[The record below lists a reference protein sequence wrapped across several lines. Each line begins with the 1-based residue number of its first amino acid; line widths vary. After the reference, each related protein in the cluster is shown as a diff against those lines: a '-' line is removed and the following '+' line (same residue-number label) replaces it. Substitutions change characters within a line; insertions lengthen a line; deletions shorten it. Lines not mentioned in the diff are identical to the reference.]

1 MTSLTA
7 QDYASVIAAR
17 MTAARLTLAARWL
30 TRLRDLLTVQA
41 NDVFP
46 SDHLLDHIPV
56 LVEQIAAYLAAPE
69 DEEIAAN
76 ASVMDKARE
85 LGQLRHQ
92 QRASAHQLL
101 HEYEILGE
109 ILESFLVEET
119 GRLGFVPTVGE
130 CFEVQQRLTRS
141 VRVLMRTT
149 VDTFIG
155 EYTTTIQDQSER
167 IKAFNRA
174 ASHELRSPIS
184 TLLFAGALLDKD
196 VVRQDPTRLAKVSA
210 TVRASAERLSWLV
223 ENLQRLARM
232 GDAADSPS
240 QQLIELRSLA
250 DEVSRQLADMAASRQ
265 VSIRVSPDLPQL
277 TADPARIELV
287 LLNLVANAIKYS
299 DTEKADSFVAIAPA
313 GDEERA
319 ADADGGRTCT
329 ILVRDNGIGIP
340 EADQPAIF
348 DRFFRAHAHLD
359 GELGVTGTGL
369 GLAIV
374 IDCVQALGGNIRCES
389 RPGVGTTFLVTLP
402 MTDSSSGS
410 ARAQDA

>member
-1 MTSLTA
+1 MTSFAA

-17 MTAARLTLAARWL
+17 MAAERLTLAARWL
-30 TRLRDLLTVQA
+30 MRLRDLLPVKA
-41 NDVFP
+41 NEVFP
-46 SDHLLDHIPV
+46 SEQLLDHIPS
-56 LVEQIAAYLAAPE
+56 LVEEIAAYLAAPE

-85 LGQLRHQ
+85 LGQLRHR

-119 GRLGFVPTVGE
+119 GRLGLVPTVGE
-130 CFEVQQRLTRS
+130 CFEVQRRLTRS

-184 TLLFAGALLDKD
+184 TRLCAGALLDKGI
-196 VVRQDPTRLAKVSA
+196 VRQDPARLAKVSA

-232 GDAADSPS
+232 GDASDLPS
-240 QQLIELRSLA
+240 QQLIELRALG
-250 DEVSRQLADMAASRQ
+250 DEVARQLADMAAARQ
-265 VSIRVSPDLPQL
+265 VSIRVSPELPRL
-277 TADPARIELV
+277 TVDPARIELV
-287 LLNLVANAIKYS
+287 MLNLVANAIKYS
-299 DTEKADSFVAIAPA
+299 DTDKPDSFVEIAPA
-313 GDEERA
+313 GDQERA
-319 ADADGGRTCT
+319 ADAGDGPTCT
-329 ILVRDNGIGIP
+329 IAVRDNGIGIP
-340 EADQPAIF
+340 DADQPAIF

-374 IDCVQALGGNIRCES
+374 IDCVQALGGTIRCQS

-402 MTDSSSGS
+402 LDDPS
-410 ARAQDA
+410 AAPTTSTPA